1 MLELETLFEAAKTGE
16 VAQVREIIARHP
28 ELRSAR
34 RDNGDTPLMAA
45 LYRGQRDVVQLLI
58 DSGAELDVFAAA
70 ATGRL
75 RELTGAL
82 SAADAVAAYSY
93 DGWTALHL
101 AAFFGHPDAARS
113 LLDAGADVNAVS
125 RNTLTNTPLHAAAA
139 GKHVDVA
146 LLLLDRGA
154 SGGTVDAG
162 GYTPLQIATE
172 NRLQPVVDK
181 MVELDLSRNQRKHA
195 RWDG

>member
-16 VAQVREIIARHP
+16 VAQVREIISRHP

-34 RDNGDTPLMAA
+34 RDSGETPLMAA

-82 SAADAVAAYSY
+82 SAADAVSAYSY

-154 SGGTVDAG
+154 SCGTVDAG

-181 MVELDLSRNQRKHA
+181 MVELELSRNQRKHA
-195 RWDG
+195 RCDE

>member
-1 MLELETLFEAAKTGE
+1 MLELERLFEAAKTGE
-16 VAQVREIIARHP
+16 VAQVREIISRHP

-58 DSGAELDVFAAA
+58 DSGADLDVFAAA

-82 SAADAVAAYSY
+82 RSAAAVSALSY

-101 AAFFGHPDAARS
+101 AAFFGHLDATRS
-113 LLDAGADVNAVS
+113 LLDAGADVNVVS

-139 GKHVDVA
+139 GKHVEVA
-146 LLLLDRGA
+146 LLLLERGA
-154 SGGTVDAG
+154 SCGTADAG
-162 GYTPLQIATE
+162 GYTALQIATE
-172 NRLQPVVDK
+172 NRLQPVLDK
-181 MVELDLSRNQRKHA
+181 MVEPEHGLPAS
-195 RWDG
+195 

>member
-16 VAQVREIIARHP
+16 VAQVREIISRHP

-34 RDNGDTPLMAA
+34 RDSGETPLMAA

-82 SAADAVAAYSY
+82 RPADAVSAYSY

-101 AAFFGHPDAARS
+101 AAFFGHPDAARR

-125 RNTLTNTPLHAAAA
+125 RNTLANTPLHAAAA
-139 GKHVDVA
+139 GKHVEVA
-146 LLLLDRGA
+146 RLLLDRGA
-154 SGGTVDAG
+154 SSGTADAG

-172 NRLQPVVDK
+172 NRLQPVLEK
-181 MVELDLSRNQRKHA
+181 MVQPEQ
-195 RWDG
+195 